1 MESNSDSEA
10 QKFGP
15 IWLAPGVTRTN
26 LATKF
31 YASMI
36 CIAMLSA
43 MTFLQP
49 YILAEHLQVPR
60 EVQGTVSGNLQF
72 WNQLV
77 AILLL
82 SPFGILCDRIG
93 RRPVLVFGILI
104 TGVGLVLTPFAISV
118 AQLLG
123 IRLVYAVGTA
133 AASTA
138 LVTITNDYPQER
150 SRGKVIGVSSLMTNC
165 GLVLVTLG
173 LAQLPAALVGGGFG
187 AVEAGRV
194 TFLVAA
200 AVCVLSAVIF
210 RFGLRGG
217 TPASDVEQPGL
228 WTLLGS
234 GFRAARNPRIAL
246 SYATSFGG
254 RANNVI
260 RGVFLPLWAMQAGTE
275 MGLDP
280 GAAMA
285 RFGLVF
291 FGIIAIGMVWG
302 PTFGFLMDRINRVT
316 AVALAAGLGTVG
328 HLSMALMDSPLDVSA
343 FPLLILLTLGSP
355 TPLMA
360 SLGLLGQEAPGRQR
374 GTMFGMS
381 GLMGAVGILLFT
393 KAGGALFDAVGPAG
407 PFIMM
412 GLVQAV
418 MLVAAIAVR
427 VTAAGPQINQ
437 INS

>member
-1 MESNSDSEA
+1 MESNREA

-26 LATKF
+26 LATKL

-49 YILAEHLQVPR
+49 YILTEHLQIPR
-60 EVQGTVSGNLQF
+60 QVQGAVSGNLQF

-77 AILLL
+77 AILLV
-82 SPFGILCDRIG
+82 SPFGMVCDRIG
-93 RRPVLVFGILI
+93 RRPVLVFGIL
-104 TGVGLVLTPFAISV
+104 TTALGLGVTPFASSIS
-118 AQLLG
+118 QLLG
-123 IRLVYAVGTA
+123 IRLIYAVGTA

-150 SRGKVIGVSSLMTNC
+150 SRGKMIGISSVMTNL

-173 LAQLPAALVGGGFG
+173 LAQLPAALVSTGVD
-187 AVEAGRV
+187 AVKAGRV

-200 AVCVLSAVIF
+200 AVCVVSAVIF
-210 RFGLRGG
+210 RFGLRSG
-217 TPASDVEQPGL
+217 TPASDAEQPRL

-280 GAAMA
+280 GTAMA

-291 FGIIAIGMVWG
+291 FALIAIGMVWG
-302 PTFGFLMDRINRVT
+302 PTFGFLMDRLNRVT
-316 AVALAAGLGTVG
+316 ALALALGFGTVG
-328 HLSMALMDSPLDVSA
+328 HLSMALMDSPLEVSA
-343 FPLLILLTLGSP
+343 FPLLVLLTLGAP

-360 SLGLLGQEAPGRQR
+360 SLGLLGQEVAARER
-374 GTMFGMS
+374 GTIFGMS

-393 KAGGALFDAVGPAG
+393 KVGGSLFDIIGPAT

-412 GLVQAV
+412 GLVQGV

-427 VTAAGPQINQ
+427 VTAPGPQIDK
-437 INS
+437 INT